1 MKQQAIQYLAFD
13 VHQATCVASL
23 REESGS
29 VVMRSTI
36 KTEAKAIVQFVKA
49 CGPRVWVAFEEG
61 VQAQW
66 LHDLL
71 LPHAERVVVC
81 TRRGANPATNKNDEL
96 DADQLS
102 EELRTGKLREV
113 DHRGM
118 GVQTLK
124 ELVQSYVALVSD
136 ATRVM
141 QRIKALYRGRA
152 IAVKGS
158 AVYGR
163 GERKAWLDKLQGGAR
178 VRAAALFRQLDL
190 LLELRGPAKGAMV
203 TEARRQAGWKV
214 LRSIP
219 YLGEVRV
226 AELLAIMKTP
236 HRFRTKRNLWP
247 YAGLAVVTRSSA
259 DQEFV
264 DGKLR
269 KKKRAPI
276 TRGLNRN
283 HNPLLKAVFKGA
295 ATAATLRP
303 GPLRDWYEACL
314 KRGVREELAKVS
326 LARKIASIVLR
337 LWKKGELWDP
347 DKLTIQA
354 T

>member
-1 MKQQAIQYLAFD
+1 MKHQAIQYLAFD
-13 VHQATCVASL
+13 VHQATSVASL
-23 REESGS
+23 RNESGS
-29 VVMRSTI
+29 VVMHATVA
-36 KTEAKAIVQFVKA
+36 TEAKALVGLVKSA
-49 CGPRVWVAFEEG
+49 GPRVHVAFEEG
-61 VQAQW
+61 TQAQW

-71 LPHAERVVVC
+71 LPHAERVIVCSKRGSSPVV
-81 TRRGANPATNKNDEL
+81 NKNDEL

-102 EELRTGKLREV
+102 ADLYAGRLREV
-113 DHRGM
+113 YHRGA

-124 ELVQSYVALVSD
+124 ELVQNYVALVSD

-141 QRIKALYRGRA
+141 QRLKALYRGRA

-158 AVYGR
+158 AVYR
-163 GERKAWLDKLQGGAR
+163 KGERKAWLDKLQGGAR
-178 VRAAALFRQLDL
+178 VRAASLFRQLDL
-190 LLELRGPAKGAMV
+190 LMELRAPAKSAMIS
-203 TEARRQAGWKV
+203 EARRQPGWKM

-219 YLGEVRV
+219 YLGDVRV
-226 AELLAIMKTP
+226 AMLLAILITP
-236 HRFRTKRNLWP
+236 YRFRTKRNLWP
-247 YAGLAVVTRSSA
+247 YAGLAVVTRSSS

-283 HNPLLKAVFKGA
+283 HNPLLKAVLKGA
-295 ATAATLRP
+295 ANAATVRP
-303 GPLRDWYEACL
+303 GPLRDWYDASR
-314 KRGVREELAKVS
+314 KRGVRDELAKVS

-337 LWKKGELWDP
+337 LWKKGELWNP
-347 DKLTIQA
+347 DNLMIQA

>member
-1 MKQQAIQYLAFD
+1 MKHQAIQYLAFD

-23 REESGS
+23 RDESGS

-36 KTEAKAIVQFVKA
+36 KTEAKAIVQLVKA
-49 CGPRVWVAFEEG
+49 CGPGVHVAFEEG
-61 VQAQW
+61 TQAQW

-71 LPHAERVVVC
+71 VPHAERVVVC
-81 TRRGANPATNKNDEL
+81 TRRGASPVVNKNDQC
-96 DADQLS
+96 DADMLS
-102 EELRTGKLREV
+102 EELRLGKLREV
-113 DHRGM
+113 DHRGLS
-118 GVQTLK
+118 VQTLK
-124 ELVQSYVALVSD
+124 ELMRSYVTLVSD

-141 QRIKALYRGRA
+141 QRLKALYRGRA
-152 IAVKGS
+152 IPVKGN
-158 AVYGR
+158 AVYR
-163 GERKAWLDKLQGGAR
+163 TSERKEWLAKLQGGAR
-178 VRAAALFRQLDL
+178 VRAAALYRQLDL
-190 LLELRGPAKGAMV
+190 LLELRGPAKVAMV
-203 TEARRQAGWKV
+203 TEARRQPGWKV

-219 YLGEVRV
+219 YLGEIRV
-226 AELLAIMKTP
+226 SEILAILKTP

-269 KKKRAPI
+269 RRKRAPI

-283 HNPLLKAVFKGA
+283 HNPLLKAVLKGA
-295 ATAATLRP
+295 ANAATVRP
-303 GPLRDWYEACL
+303 GPLRDWYEASRQ
-314 KRGVREELAKVS
+314 RGVREELAKVS